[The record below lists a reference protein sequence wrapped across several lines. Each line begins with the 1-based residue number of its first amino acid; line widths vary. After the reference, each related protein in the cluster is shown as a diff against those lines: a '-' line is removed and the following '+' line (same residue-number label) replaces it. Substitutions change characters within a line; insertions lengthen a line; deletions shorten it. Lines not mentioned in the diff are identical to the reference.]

1 MNELRPDLYR
11 RLQMRFREVHV
22 KHSGEPCLA
31 RWVPDALAHGGQRLM
46 VEQWGEVYA
55 LCCPFVV
62 MVTSGCT

>member
-1 MNELRPDLYR
+1 
-11 RLQMRFREVHV
+11 MRFREVHV